1 MFLFRRRAASKR
13 KKNIILFSSFL
24 SPSDFSSLFSSLK
37 RLEGAKNH
45 LVCIRRP
52 AASSTPP
59 SGFVFE
65 RIHFFHFPFPV
76 RPIVIL
82 HATRGQQRAQRYRL
96 RIQSG
101 MDDFDGSARGRGLK
115 DVLVQKRRDHGG
127 TPEPTDGVELV
138 LLEPRFYRL
147 GRHGREVVSREK
159 VTRRKRNVE
168 PSFVVPLSLSLSLL
182 YFCAL
187 LYKYYY
193 ITLNLAHLTE
203 SFS

>member
-24 SPSDFSSLFSSLK
+24 SPSDFSSLFSSLIVSRCQK
-37 RLEGAKNH
+37 PSLRGG
-45 LVCIRRP
+45 VFIRRP
-52 AASSTPP
+52 ASSTPP
-59 SGFVFE
+59 SSFVFE
-65 RIHFFHFPFPV
+65 RIQFFHFPLPV
-76 RPIVIL
+76 RPVVIL

-127 TPEPTDGVELV
+127 TPDHTDGVELV

-147 GRHGREVVSREK
+147 GRHGREVSREK

-168 PSFVVPLSLSLSLL
+168 PSFLVCLFLSLL
-182 YFCAL
+182 FPRA
-187 LYKYYY
+187 
-193 ITLNLAHLTE
+193 II
-203 SFS
+203 

>member
-1 MFLFRRRAASKR
+1 MFPSSHNKQ
-13 KKNIILFSSFL
+13 KKSIVFFFSFALGLFL
-24 SPSDFSSLFSSLK
+24 SSLLSNVSRCQKPSLRGSVF
-37 RLEGAKNH
+37 
-45 LVCIRRP
+45 IRRP
-52 AASSTPP
+52 ASSTPP
-59 SGFVFE
+59 SSFVFE
-65 RIHFFHFPFPV
+65 RIDFFHFPLPV
-76 RPIVIL
+76 RPVVIL

-147 GRHGREVVSREK
+147 GRHGHEVSREK

-168 PSFVVPLSLSLSLL
+168 PSFLVCLFLSLF
-182 YFCAL
+182 YFRAL

-193 ITLNLAHLTE
+193 IT
-203 SFS
+203 